1 MITDGRQTKT
11 GNYTRLS
18 VASQGIKNKGVIVYT
33 VGVGSGVYKAELEE
47 IASTPDKV
55 FISSTF
61 EDLQKISSELTR
73 RICEG
78 EWDRTDYWI
87 L

>member
-18 VASQGIKNKGVIVYT
+18 VASQGIKNKGVIVYA

-73 RICEG
+73 RMCEG
-78 EWDRTDYWI
+78 EWDRTDYWM

>member
-1 MITDGRQTKT
+1 M
-11 GNYTRLS
+11 Y
-18 VASQGIKNKGVIVYT
+18 A

-61 EDLQKISSELTR
+61 EDLQKISSELTSR
-73 RICEG
+73 MCEG
-78 EWDRTDYWI
+78 EWH
-87 L
+87 